1 MAHGRLGA
9 RLMRRLEAARPELS
23 VLVGRPVEFSGMQSV
38 LPQLDPAVLFSALR
52 MIDFSRPDVVVEAV
66 QVPEPATRIV
76 ERAIRAGASVVTVSP
91 ALVGTEGPRLRGL
104 AAAHGVG
111 LYTDGALG
119 FGVSLRH
126 LLRALPAG
134 DSVRHVVG
142 WLRHGSLPAQESEGA
157 VESVAHR
164 NAGLAS
170 TLFAAATTTA
180 EVTVNPGRDL
190 GGAPGRDLS
199 EAPGRDPGG
208 APGRGG
214 DEACGAPGRGESGA
228 RGAPGRGESEACA
241 VSECERVGGRVSVRV
256 WPRLVPE
263 LGPFGWWPG
272 WSSGLL
278 VETGTADTLLL
289 PRAGSDLDRT
299 ARLVLAD
306 LAAALRARHGVSA
319 SARKHRSVLPLPR
332 FLIRAEA
339 GRPGVLLPALAARGI
354 TVWAGRFHR
363 ATDEI
368 HAVTGPVPEGEL
380 KTILAE
386 LGTRRRAVPVPS
398 AASPDDGGEFGPLL
412 VRPRRPHRRRSRP
425 AARQLP
431 TEGTIMNRPSWAPE
445 NVDIDVPSSARA
457 YDYVLGGT
465 HNFEVDR
472 EMARKLVEAAPD
484 LAAHARA
491 NRTFLQRAVRF
502 LVDSGVRQFLDLGS
516 GIPATGNVHEVA
528 LAMAPE
534 SRIVYVDFDEVAVAH
549 SRSILAE
556 VPNCAI
562 LREDIRNLDAILD
575 HPDVRKLLDFDE
587 PVAIL
592 MLAVLHAFPDTDD
605 PGGLVRRLR
614 DVAAPGSYL
623 VISHATHELRE
634 AETRKLEHVTKESPT
649 KLSMR
654 SRAEITAFL
663 DGFELVEPGMTW
675 VSKWREDTQPGAA
688 ADPDRSDILWAG
700 VGRKP

>member
-76 ERAIRAGASVVTVSP
+76 ERAIGAGASVVTVSP

-142 WLRHGSLPAQESEGA
+142 WLRHGALPAQEFEGA

-180 EVTVNPGRDL
+180 EVTVDPGRDL
-190 GGAPGRDLS
+190 GGAPGR
-199 EAPGRDPGG
+199 GG
-208 APGRGG
+208 G
-214 DEACGAPGRGESGA
+214 EACGAPGRGEG
-228 RGAPGRGESEACA
+228 EACA

-306 LAAALRARHGVSA
+306 LAAALRARHGLGEC
-319 SARKHRSVLPLPR
+319 RSVQLPR

-339 GRPGVLLPALAARGI
+339 GHPGARGALLPALAARGI

-380 KTILAE
+380 KRILAE

>member
-1 MAHGRLGA
+1 MRAGPPPVASVLVVAHGRLGA

-76 ERAIRAGASVVTVSP
+76 ERAIEAGASVVTVSP

-180 EVTVNPGRDL
+180 EVTVDPGGDL
-190 GGAPGRDLS
+190 GGG
-199 EAPGRDPGG
+199 
-208 APGRGG
+208 
-214 DEACGAPGRGESGA
+214 
-228 RGAPGRGESEACA
+228 EACA

-278 VETGTADTLLL
+278 VETGAADTLLF
-289 PRAGSDLDRT
+289 PRGGSDLDRT

-306 LAAALRARHGVSA
+306 LAAALRARHGLGE
-319 SARKHRSVLPLPR
+319 RRSVQLPR

-339 GRPGVLLPALAARGI
+339 GHPGARGVLLPALAARGI

>member
-1 MAHGRLGA
+1 MTSLRGGPGCGGAGPPPAASVLVVAHGRLGA

-23 VLVGRPVEFSGMQSV
+23 VMVGRPVEFSGMQSV
-38 LPQLDPAVLFSALR
+38 RPRLDPAVLFTALR

-76 ERAIRAGASVVTVSP
+76 ERAIAAGSSVVTVSP

-142 WLRHGSLPAQESEGA
+142 WLRHGEARPAQASEGT

-170 TLFAAATTTA
+170 TLFGAATTTA
-180 EVTVNPGRDL
+180 EVTVDPGRD
-190 GGAPGRDLS
+190 
-199 EAPGRDPGG
+199 
-208 APGRGG
+208 RGG
-214 DEACGAPGRGESGA
+214 G
-228 RGAPGRGESEACA
+228 EACA
-241 VSECERVGGRVSVRV
+241 VSECERVGERVSVRV

-263 LGPFGWWPG
+263 LVTAAIRPFGWWPG

-278 VETGTADTLLL
+278 VETGTAGTLLF

-299 ARLVLAD
+299 ARLALAD
-306 LAAALRARHGVSA
+306 LAAALRARHGGPA
-319 SARKHRSVLPLPR
+319 SAGEHRSLPAPR
-332 FLIRAEA
+332 FLIRADV
-339 GRPGVLLPALAARGI
+339 GRPGARGALLPELAARGI

-380 KTILAE
+380 KRILAE
-386 LGTRRRAVPVPS
+386 LGTRRRAVPVLS
-398 AASPDDGGEFGPLL
+398 VASPDDGGEFGPLL
-412 VRPRRPHRRRSRP
+412 VRPPRRPHRRGSRP
-425 AARQLP
+425 AVRQLP
-431 TEGTIMNRPSWAPE
+431 TEGTTMNRPSWAPE

-534 SRIVYVDFDEVAVAH
+534 SRVVYVDFDEVAVAH

-556 VPNCAI
+556 VPGCAI

-605 PGGLVRRLR
+605 PGSLVRRLR
-614 DVAAPGSYL
+614 DVVAPGSYL
-623 VISHATHELRE
+623 VISHATHELRVE
-634 AETRKLEHVTKESPT
+634 ETRKLEHVTKESPT

-654 SRAEITAFL
+654 SRAEIAAFL
-663 DGFELVEPGMTW
+663 DGFDLVEPGMTW
-675 VSKWREDTQPGAA
+675 VSKWRDETQPGAA
-688 ADPDRSDILWAG
+688 ADSDRSDILWAG